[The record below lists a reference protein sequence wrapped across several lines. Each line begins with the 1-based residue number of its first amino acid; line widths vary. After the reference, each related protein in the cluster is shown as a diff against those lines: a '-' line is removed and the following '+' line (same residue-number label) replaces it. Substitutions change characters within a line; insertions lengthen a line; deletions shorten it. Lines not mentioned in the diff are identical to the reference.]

1 MLIVGGGQR
10 ALWCPIMA
18 PEDFETGRGQPSF
31 ADTGTTVDDDQLA
44 KQLSDFARRAQ
55 TEDDRGLM
63 LDEVVRAAVQLIPG
77 VDEASISVTIGRR
90 DVSSQHPSGDLPAKV
105 DAVQTETGQGPC
117 IDAAY
122 EHETVRVPD
131 MASEERWPKFAA
143 RASALG
149 AASMLSIQLWVEN
162 DNLGALNLY
171 SYTAGSFT
179 DESEHVGLLF
189 ASHAAVAFAGA
200 DKVHHLNV
208 ALARRDL
215 IGQAKGILMERFK
228 ITGSQ
233 AFNIL
238 VRVSQDSNRKL
249 FDVAEELSQT
259 GHLKQ

>member
-1 MLIVGGGQR
+1 
-10 ALWCPIMA
+10 MA
-18 PEDFETGRGQPSF
+18 HQDAERGLPPP
-31 ADTGTTVDDDQLA
+31 ADSGTAVDDDHLA
-44 KQLSDFARRAQ
+44 RQLSDFARRAQ
-55 TEDDRGLM
+55 SEEDRGLM

-90 DVSSQHPSGDLPAKV
+90 DVSSQHPSGDLPARV

-122 EHETVRVPD
+122 GHETVRVPD
-131 MASEERWPKFAA
+131 MASEDRWPKFAA

-162 DNLGALNLY
+162 DDLGALNLY
-171 SYTAGSFT
+171 SYTADSFT

-200 DKVHHLNV
+200 DKVHHLNI
-208 ALARRDL
+208 ALAHRDL

-228 ITGSQ
+228 ITADQ
-233 AFNIL
+233 AFRIL
-238 VRVSQDSNRKL
+238 VRVSQDSNRKI
-249 FDVAEELSQT
+249 FDLAEDLAHT
-259 GHLKQ
+259 GHLRQ